1 MTENE
6 ISYAIIGIAME
17 LHKNIGA
24 GLLESAYENA
34 LVYDLRENGFEVK
47 QQLAMP
53 FIYKEVK
60 QDIGYRIDIL
70 VENKVLIEIKSVENL
85 APVHFSQTL
94 TYLKLSG
101 IKLGLL
107 INFNNKLLKQIF
119 ASLKI
124 NIPDNIELESILEII
139 NENNKFEKD
148 FSAND
153 YNQIVT
159 IVQKV
164 LKFSL
169 KQWDNFPLNISEKII
184 PDPDCPE
191 ITVQEE
197 HPKNGWFL

>member
-85 APVHFSQTL
+85 DPVHFSQTL
-94 TYLKLSG
+94 TYLKLSS

-107 INFNNKLLKQIF
+107 INFNNKLLKHGIHR
-119 ASLKI
+119 I
-124 NIPDNIELESILEII
+124 V
-139 NENNKFEKD
+139 NN
-148 FSAND
+148 
-153 YNQIVT
+153 
-159 IVQKV
+159 
-164 LKFSL
+164 L
-169 KQWDNFPLNISEKII
+169 
-184 PDPDCPE
+184 
-191 ITVQEE
+191 
-197 HPKNGWFL
+197 